1 MRINHRSYLYV
12 FMNQYRHFLSNLTR
26 LSPPCR
32 WLMRIIYRLWL
43 WNFQN
48 SLRFLSIFQIN
59 CYRCSDVC
67 FNIFCRATVTWFFEA
82 LEKRNDNNNH
92 KNESQNYPPPSS
104 PRYCVSIKWQMM
116 SLKRGQ
122 SERSYLNHVTRNSEW
137 KRAVIRRG
145 QKTSSN
151 DNIYQIP
158 LFLCWW
164 WRLFFFFCNSCCCCC
179 CCCCWQANIF
189 NPSVNPASA
198 YRMLDRHSFL
208 VVAVPHFSGRI
219 TFNNT

>member
-164 WRLFFFFCNSCCCCC
+164 WRLFFFATAAVAAAAVVVDKQIYLIRALIQRPHIG
-179 CCCCWQANIF
+179 CWIGILFLWWLFHIF
-189 NPSVNPASA
+189 PVE
-198 YRMLDRHSFL
+198 
-208 VVAVPHFSGRI
+208 
-219 TFNNT
+219 